1 MSNFFFFS
9 KINIIS
15 LTLSIQD
22 TDVERCGLN
31 READGSY
38 SLVVV
43 VQVNTKLSSVPPYD
57 DADL

>member
-1 MSNFFFFS
+1 MSNFFFS
-9 KINIIS
+9 SIMDNIS
-15 LTLSIQD
+15 LTLSIQE

-43 VQVNTKLSSVPPYD
+43 VQVNTKLSFVPSFD
-57 DADL
+57 DTDL

>member
-1 MSNFFFFS
+1 MDN
-9 KINIIS
+9 IS

-43 VQVNTKLSSVPPYD
+43 VQVNTKLSFVPSFD
-57 DADL
+57 DTDL